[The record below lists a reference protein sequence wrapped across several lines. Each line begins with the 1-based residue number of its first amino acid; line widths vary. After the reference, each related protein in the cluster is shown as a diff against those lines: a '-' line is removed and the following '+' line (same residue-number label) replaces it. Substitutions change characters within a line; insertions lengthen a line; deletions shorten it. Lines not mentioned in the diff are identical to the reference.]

1 MGNLRNAGFEFPDR
15 SRIAE
20 ANDPTSEVE
29 RILAKAAERQAEE
42 AFKKMKS
49 ARYIVDWRLR
59 FREE

>member
-1 MGNLRNAGFEFPDR
+1 MGNLRNAGYEFPAP

-29 RILAKAAERQAEE
+29 RILAKAAERQAKE
-42 AFKKMKS
+42 AFDKMKS